1 MDKKQIDEFMSAHV
15 PGHLFDTTLGDI
27 IRHDPNG
34 RYGDSGFDKIHDDYS
49 DLDTLFGA
57 ILSDPYDEHFDDDYM
72 GEGRPLEIT
81 AKEAAYE
88 LAHGD
93 WQPLTRENV
102 MRAWVR
108 QNRDEVNACSG
119 LLDEMVTVDRVNVEC
134 PFGTLTAHPMSTD
147 GFSDSIEVDLVTSDG
162 QCRQLSRT
170 EALRNGPDISDAF
183 LHVLAWDGKA
193 EYATETFCD
202 PESADAFE
210 LGAGDLAEVRDIRRV
225 SEVVQDALAEAPRSV
240 IAWVDERSVALVLSD
255 ESIRLTPAEATA
267 VVSAVHDKLSL
278 SERIEAVINDQIIE
292 EGERAMRARYGLDD
306 LSPMQ
311 RTRLYD
317 VLAYQAKV
325 SPDGF
330 DGLFDLD
337 WVSTR
342 DFLTDVAMQC
352 DPDLLRGLVAEV
364 VGRDPEHEIL
374 STTETL
380 ARLDK
385 AATRNAGSAPQTRKD
400 IDTTHGRSL

>member
-1 MDKKQIDEFMSAHV
+1 MDKQQIDEFMSAHV
-15 PGHLFDTTLGDI
+15 PGHLFDTTLGDV

-57 ILSDPYDEHFDDDYM
+57 ILGDPYDEHFDDDYM

-93 WQPLTRENV
+93 WEPLTRENV

-108 QNRDEVNACSG
+108 QNRDKVNACSG
-119 LLDEMVTVDRVNVEC
+119 PLDEMVTVDRVNVEC

-193 EYATETFCD
+193 DYATETFCD

-210 LGAGDLAEVRDIRRV
+210 LGAGELAEVRDIRRV
-225 SEVVQDALAEAPRSV
+225 SEVVQDALAEAPADLDRLV
-240 IAWVDERSVALVLSD
+240 ARIALER
-255 ESIRLTPAEATA
+255 
-267 VVSAVHDKLSL
+267 KL
-278 SERIEAVINDQIIE
+278 RGADIEAL
-292 EGERAMRARYGLDD
+292 RRY
-306 LSPMQ
+306 
-311 RTRLYD
+311 
-317 VLAYQAKV
+317 
-325 SPDGF
+325 
-330 DGLFDLD
+330 D
-337 WVSTR
+337 WR
-342 DFLTDVAMQC
+342 K
-352 DPDLLRGLVAEV
+352 
-364 VGRDPEHEIL
+364 DPEAPEPMKISAAGL
-374 STTETL
+374 SYSMESTIRE
-380 ARLDK
+380 RFHV
-385 AATRNAGSAPQTRKD
+385 AGLWYYYIEVNWKMDGGRASAGT
-400 IDTTHGRSL
+400 S